1 MTTPRGRFTRL
12 GAAAAALALI
22 ASGCGGDDGTDG
34 GTGTADLPDL
44 TGETLEVAAVWTG
57 AEQKTFEKVMAG
69 FEEATGASFN
79 YTSTGDE
86 IATVL
91 GTRVEGGKPPDIAI
105 LPQPGLLQQ
114 FAESGDLKP
123 VSEDVGAAVDEN
135 YPAIW
140 RNLATSG
147 DQLYGVWV
155 DASNKSTVWY
165 NTNQFTQA
173 GVEPPETWED
183 FLANAQTLS
192 DAGIPVPV
200 AIGGADG
207 WTLTDW
213 FENVYLR
220 SAGPEAYDQLATHE
234 IPWTDESVVTALE
247 TLAQLWGDPTLIGE
261 PQDALQA
268 AFTDSVT
275 QVFSDD
281 PTSAIVYEASFVA
294 GVITD
299 TSDFTIGQD
308 AKWFPFPSIDDSEA
322 AGVVTGGDV
331 AVTFTGSKAAM
342 AFLQYLASPDA
353 AADMVSTGSFTSP
366 NQNLDPSA
374 YPDENSRALGQAIVD
389 AGEDARF
396 DMSDLA
402 PSAFGGTPG
411 AGEWKILQDFL
422 EDPSDPAGTA
432 AELER
437 AAAKAFDQ

>member
-1 MTTPRGRFTRL
+1 MTTPRGRFPRL
-12 GAAAAALALI
+12 AAAAAALALI
-22 ASGCGGDDGTDG
+22 ASGCGGDDTTGGSGTV
-34 GTGTADLPDL
+34 DLPDL

-57 AEQKTFEKVMAG
+57 AEQKTFEKVMSG
-69 FEEATGASFN
+69 FEEATGASFE
-79 YTSTGDE
+79 YTSTGDD
-86 IATVL
+86 IASVL
-91 GTRVEGGKPPDIAI
+91 GTRLEGGEPPDIAI

-114 FAESGDLKP
+114 FAEAGDLKP
-123 VSEDVGAAVDEN
+123 VSDDVAAAVDEN
-135 YPAIW
+135 YASIW

-165 NTNQFTQA
+165 NTNLFTQA

-183 FLANAQTLS
+183 FLATAQTLS
-192 DAGIPVPV
+192 DAGVPAPV

-247 TLAQLWGDPTLIGE
+247 TLAQLWGDPTLVGD

-268 AFTDSVT
+268 AFTDSVS

-281 PTSAIVYEASFVA
+281 PTSAIVYEGSFVA

-299 TSDFTIGQD
+299 TSTFTVGED
-308 AKWFPFPSIDDSEA
+308 AQWFGFPSVGESEA
-322 AGVVTGGDV
+322 AVVGGGDV
-331 AVTFTGSKAAM
+331 AVTFTGTDAAQ

-353 AADMVSTGSFTSP
+353 AADMVSTGSFTSA
-366 NQNLDPSA
+366 NQNLDPNA
-374 YPDENSRALGQAIVD
+374 YPDENSRAVGEAIVE
-389 AGEDARF
+389 AGEGFRF

-402 PSAFGGTPG
+402 PTAFGGTPG